1 MGITNS
7 KASESTRS
15 PVKNIKEV
23 HAQID
28 SDSLLNAVGWEYLR
42 TKALSLEDGGHK
54 LIQQQKGFQMI
65 NPAEEWFPGKKIN
78 ISLLNSLFNN
88 C

>member
-7 KASESTRS
+7 KASKSNRS
-15 PVKNIKEV
+15 SVKNIKEV
-23 HAQID
+23 HAQVN
-28 SDSLLNAVGWEYLR
+28 SDSLLNVIGWEYLR

-65 NPAEEWFPGKKIN
+65 NPAEEWFPGKKFN
-78 ISLLNSLFNN
+78 ISFSKF
-88 C
+88 CFV